1 VNGERDTTSAGTA
14 SGATP
19 GVDPCARLLADLC
32 ELIRTMGPPEEALH
46 HFRNA
51 RVEVLKGLRAVIDSR
66 IERLSS
72 EPQKGT
78 SVPVE

>member
-1 VNGERDTTSAGTA
+1 VNGERDASSAGA
-14 SGATP
+14 DPGA
-19 GVDPCARLLADLC
+19 DPCARLLADLC
-32 ELIRTMGPPEEALH
+32 DLIRTMGPPEEALH

-51 RVEVLKGLRAVIDSR
+51 RLEVLKGLRAVIDSR

-78 SVPVE
+78 SVKID